1 MRLSIALAIILM
13 ALIFPWGLCV
23 SQDSPISSNA
33 LPINGRVVAGSASIS
48 WLKSGENSTMVIRQT
63 SGRAVIE
70 WDGFNVGKNSTVV
83 FITPDSISGT
93 LNRVR
98 AGSVVT
104 INGKIKSN
112 GHLAI
117 NAPSI

>member
-1 MRLSIALAIILM
+1 VKLSIALAIILM
-13 ALIFPWGLCV
+13 TFLFPWSLSA
-23 SQDSPISSNA
+23 SQEMSVPDNA

-48 WLKSGENSTMVIRQT
+48 QANMGQNSEMVIRQT

-70 WDGFNVGKNSTVV
+70 WDGFNIGKNSSVL
-83 FITPDSISGT
+83 FITPDSMSGT

-112 GHLAI
+112 GRFVI
-117 NAPSI
+117 SAPPI